1 MGHNGG
7 KGIPLVVMRR
17 LPVYQRYLDELARLD
32 IDRISS
38 PELAKRI
45 GITASQLRQDL
56 SWFGSF
62 GLQGYGYNVRELLKA
77 INSIIGLDKE
87 NPMILLGYG
96 NLGRAIAGY
105 EGFRRRNF
113 QLLAAFDTN
122 PAVHGPSEY
131 GFNVYDTNEI
141 PQFLDNNPVK
151 IGIITTPAET
161 AQKMV
166 DLLVAHGVEGIW
178 NFAPVRITVPPGV
191 CVEHLHL
198 VNSLMTL
205 SLRLNQKTPVNRQE
219 N

>member
-1 MGHNGG
+1 MGHNDG
-7 KGIPLVVMRR
+7 KGIPLVVIRR
-17 LPVYQRYLDELARLD
+17 LPTYQRYLDELARLE

-77 INSIIGLDKE
+77 INTIIGLDKE

-113 QLLAAFDTN
+113 HLLAAFDTN
-122 PAVHGPSEY
+122 PSVQGPTEY
-131 GFNVYDTNEI
+131 GFNVYDAKEI
-141 PQFLDNNPVK
+141 PEFLQKNPVA

-161 AQKMV
+161 AQRYV
-166 DLLVAHGVEGIW
+166 ELLAAYGVVGIW

-191 CVEHLHL
+191 YVEHLHL

-205 SLRLNQKTPVNRQE
+205 SLRLNQKPTSE
-219 N
+219 T